1 MNDKLKIRLLGLA
14 AAVFAAA
21 AAILAYKFIIAG
33 STEESPDGRTA
44 ILLEPAERALVL
56 AEMRGFVEAVRD
68 ITGAL
73 AKDDAPGAAAAAAR
87 VGMHS
92 THEVPATILGKLPLE
107 FKTLGFSVH
116 DAFDR
121 LGMDAKDLRDTKH
134 SLEQLSA
141 ILARCAGCHAS
152 YQLKA
157 VGP

>member
-1 MNDKLKIRLLGLA
+1 MNDKLKIRLLSIVAL
-14 AAVFAAA
+14 VFAAA
-21 AAILAYKFIIAG
+21 SAVLAYKFIVAG
-33 STEESPDGRTA
+33 STEKSPDGRTA
-44 ILLEPAERALVL
+44 ILLEPAERSLVL

-73 AKDDAPGAAAAAAR
+73 AKDDPAGVAAAAGR

-121 LGMDAKDLRDTKH
+121 LGLDARDLRDTKH
-134 SLEQLSA
+134 SLEQLSG
-141 ILARCAGCHAS
+141 ILARCAGCHAT

-157 VGP
+157 TGP

>member
-1 MNDKLKIRLLGLA
+1 MNDKLKIRLLSIAVLVLA
-14 AAVFAAA
+14 AASAA
-21 AAILAYKFIIAG
+21 LAYKFIVAG
-33 STEESPDGRTA
+33 STEASPDGRTA
-44 ILLEPAERALVL
+44 ILLAPAERSLVL

-68 ITGAL
+68 ITGSL
-73 AKDDAPGAAAAAAR
+73 ARSDEEGVAAAAGR
-87 VGMHS
+87 VGMNS

-121 LGMDAKDLRDTKH
+121 LGMDAKDLRDPKH
-134 SLEQLSA
+134 SLGQLSA

-157 VGP
+157 VAQ